1 MIQKPYA
8 PYDTDERLVKP
19 YLLPDPLQNSDGTRI
34 RTAQEWMNSRR
45 TELLNLFKREEYGE
59 ILPRPAGMS
68 FRVLSEKDNALE
80 KTAIRK
86 EIQLDFVSSNGNKHS
101 IILLLYLPKDIR
113 APVPTFLGLNF
124 NGNHTTTEEPDVIPT
139 GFRTPGHLAEEKRGT
154 QTDCWCFRDI
164 IRRGYASATLC
175 YHDLFPDIAGSIS
188 RSVFRLFL
196 KDSEYDAVGMRYSVI
211 GAWAWGL
218 SRAMDFLETE
228 PSIDH
233 TRVMLHGHSRLGKTA
248 LWAGAIDRRFAMVIA
263 NESGCGGAALHKRKF
278 GENLS
283 QHFDYHR
290 DLGIPIWFVEACRKY
305 IWREEEM
312 PFDQHELLALIAPR
326 PLCIGTASLD
336 APADP
341 YGEFL
346 SCVHASPVYELFGSQ
361 PFPGGKMI
369 SPDTWISGDLHFHLR
384 TGDHDQTPWDW
395 ARYLNAADLHWKKS
409 GMPPQ

>member
-188 RSVFRLFL
+188 RSVFRLFRRRN
-196 KDSEYDAVGMRYSVI
+196 AVFNACRNRFGNHFCRPQIVGHRRKCRNFFGSKSGNAQSSKNVRLSQSRRQSSV
-211 GAWAWGL
+211 
-218 SRAMDFLETE
+218 F
-228 PSIDH
+228 
-233 TRVMLHGHSRLGKTA
+233 GHSVFK
-248 LWAGAIDRRFAMVIA
+248 
-263 NESGCGGAALHKRKF
+263 
-278 GENLS
+278 
-283 QHFDYHR
+283 
-290 DLGIPIWFVEACRKY
+290 
-305 IWREEEM
+305 
-312 PFDQHELLALIAPR
+312 
-326 PLCIGTASLD
+326 
-336 APADP
+336 
-341 YGEFL
+341 
-346 SCVHASPVYELFGSQ
+346 
-361 PFPGGKMI
+361 
-369 SPDTWISGDLHFHLR
+369 
-384 TGDHDQTPWDW
+384 
-395 ARYLNAADLHWKKS
+395 
-409 GMPPQ
+409 